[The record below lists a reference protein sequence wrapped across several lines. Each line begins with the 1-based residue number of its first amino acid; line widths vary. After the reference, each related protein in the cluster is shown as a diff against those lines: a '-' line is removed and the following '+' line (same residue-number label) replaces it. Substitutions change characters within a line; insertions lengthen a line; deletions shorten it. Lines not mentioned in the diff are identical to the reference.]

1 MLINSSITFF
11 IFSCITLFTAYL
23 AIRARN
29 AIYSVLFLILVFLE
43 NALILLTYEVEFLGF
58 MLIIIYVGAIAILF
72 LFVVMML
79 DIHYKK
85 QTLDEKLSYLPF
97 AVFIGIIFSVEIFAA
112 LSPFLK
118 GLPDHNH
125 YFDKIIDVN
134 LLFPDFW
141 PYNATGPMTYSY
153 NIHHLRNPGE
163 QIWITYL
170 DEITNIET
178 IGQLLYTYYGIF
190 FLISGIILLIALLGA
205 VSLTMQKREDS
216 YQQQVYRQLSRNYKN
231 AIFNIQSK

>member
-1 MLINSSITFF
+1 
-11 IFSCITLFTAYL
+11 
-23 AIRARN
+23 
-29 AIYSVLFLILVFLE
+29 
-43 NALILLTYEVEFLGF
+43 

-118 GLPDHNH
+118 ALPDHNH
-125 YFDKIIDVN
+125 YIDKVVEVD
-134 LLFPDFW
+134 LLFPDWW
-141 PYNATGPMTYSY
+141 PYNSPGPRTYSY

-163 QIWITYL
+163 LIWITYL
-170 DEITNIET
+170 DEVTNIET